1 MYNCYVMF
9 QLNATQSVPLAQWE
23 DGTIRIAGSRVK
35 LDSIIRQFNLGETAE
50 GIQDCFPSLT
60 LREIYGAIFY
70 YLENAEALEEYLRE
84 QRQAAEEGLRFIET
98 HFDTS
103 ALRERIRARRAQL
116 AGA

>member
-1 MYNCYVMF
+1 MF
-9 QLNATQSVPLAQWE
+9 QLNATQSIPLTQWE

-35 LDSIIRQFNLGETAE
+35 LDSIIHQFNLGETAE

-70 YLENAEALEEYLRE
+70 YLENTEALDEYLRG
-84 QRQAAEEGLRFIET
+84 QRQAAEEGRRFIEN

-103 ALRERIRARRAQL
+103 VLRERIRARRAQL
-116 AGA
+116 AKA

>member
-1 MYNCYVMF
+1 MF
-9 QLNATQSVPLAQWE
+9 KLNATQSVPIEQWE

-35 LDSIIRQFNLGETAE
+35 LDSVIRLFNLGETAE

-84 QRQAAEEGLRFIET
+84 QRQAAEEGRHFIKT
-98 HFDTS
+98 HFETS
-103 ALRERIRARRAQL
+103 ELRERVRSRRAQL
-116 AGA
+116 AGV